1 MSERLQQMEKLES
14 RVADVLAD
22 ELNTQQAVDEE
33 MRDLIAERTRHLQEA
48 IVDETAKNAQTVNNL
63 QDCLQ
68 I

>member
-1 MSERLQQMEKLES
+1 MEKLES

>member
-1 MSERLQQMEKLES
+1 MEKLES

-22 ELNTQQAVDEE
+22 ELNTQQAVDDE